1 MDRKKYMYVYLFVVF
16 PSKKNKKENSTGKF
30 GKISQKLK
38 IVQQI
43 SKKNLK
49 IGRKENMTFFS
60 IGSM

>member
-30 GKISQKLK
+30 GKISQK
-38 IVQQI
+38 
-43 SKKNLK
+43 NLK